1 MKLRRRSD
9 TARGQALVEVLLVLP
24 VLLLLVMGA
33 VDVGRLLFASVAI
46 EEATQEGAIFAAYS
60 PTEFDP
66 IRTRIL
72 SSSDVDEVQD
82 ATVTV
87 MCNTSPAP
95 GQVEVTAEVNYP
107 LVTPVIAAMLGNTV
121 RLSAT
126 VVATNLAGAC

>member
-1 MKLRRRSD
+1 MSLSRRSR
-9 TARGQALVEVLLVLP
+9 TVRGQALVEVVLVLP

-33 VDVGRLLFASVAI
+33 VDVGRLLFASVAV
-46 EEATQEGAIFAAYS
+46 EEAAQEGALYAAYS

-87 MCNTSPAP
+87 MCNTTPAP
-95 GQVEVTAEVNYP
+95 GQVEVTAEVDYP
-107 LVTPVIAAMLGNTV
+107 LITPVVAALLGSTV
-121 RLSAT
+121 HLTAT
-126 VVATNLAGAC
+126 VVATNLAGVC